1 MVGPRVR
8 EGDAWARL
16 PLTNNSR
23 LPQHFPHD
31 LLDFS
36 HVQVRLSLA
45 PGRDGEER
53 LRCGCGSH
61 RVGHV
66 YRDRDRDELLAD
78 VLHTDVTLLF
88 VQGLR
93 HNVVFNQTSLGL
105 LGDALLSGDSTECN
119 FAALV
124 VNLGLTL
131 VHNLRPIPEMQ
142 FRWFMD
148 NVGLR
153 DRNLEALPPT
163 TNNYNLK
170 AESAT
175 IFHLTR
181 RTW

>member
-8 EGDAWARL
+8 EGD
-16 PLTNNSR
+16 NSR
-23 LPQHFPHD
+23 PPQHFPHD
-31 LLDFS
+31 LLNLS

-105 LGDALLSGDSTECN
+105 LGDTLLSGDSTECN

-131 VHNLRPIPEMQ
+131 VHNLRSVPEIQ
-142 FRWFMD
+142 FRWFID
-148 NVGLR
+148 NVGLT
-153 DRNLEALPPT
+153 DREALKSSL
-163 TNNYNLK
+163 TNSTL
-170 AESAT
+170 S
-175 IFHLTR
+175 
-181 RTW
+181 

>member
-8 EGDAWARL
+8 EGD
-16 PLTNNSR
+16 NSR
-23 LPQHFPHD
+23 PPQHFPHD
-31 LLDFS
+31 LLNLS

-53 LRCGCGSH
+53 LRCGCWSH

-66 YRDRDRDELLAD
+66 YRDRDRDKLLAD

-105 LGDALLSGDSTECN
+105 LGDTLLSGDSTECN